1 MYTYY
6 VQINKGVYKIMEIR
20 EKFSTLPIK
29 VFSFDFSVFYV
40 KNDNSFWY
48 EIIASK
54 NNKDYYVCKLDYAK
68 TSQGIKTFL
77 LNVLATRLQEEYK
90 NFTFKVLKNG
100 IKLNDKIFHL
110 KKEKPN
116 LNNIEYY
123 DLKQDLEEY
132 ILTLQQPQPK
142 ENITLC
148 D

>member
-1 MYTYY
+1 MN
-6 VQINKGVYKIMEIR
+6 IK

-29 VFSFDFSVFYV
+29 VFSFDFSVYYV
-40 KNDNSFWY
+40 KNDNTFWY
-48 EIIASK
+48 EVIASK
-54 NNKDYYVCKLDYAK
+54 DDKDYFVCKLDYDK

-77 LNVLATRLQEEYK
+77 LKVLATRLQEKYK

-123 DLKQDLEEY
+123 DLEQELKEY
-132 ILTLQQPQPK
+132 ILILQQLQPK
-142 ENITLC
+142 ENITL
-148 D
+148 

>member
-1 MYTYY
+1 
-6 VQINKGVYKIMEIR
+6 MEIR

-48 EIIASK
+48 EVIASK
-54 NNKDYYVCKLDYAK
+54 DNKDYYVCKLDYAK
-68 TSQGIKTFL
+68 TYQGIKTFL
-77 LNVLATRLQEEYK
+77 LNVLATRLQGKYK

-110 KKEKPN
+110 KKENPN

-123 DLKQDLEEY
+123 DLEQELKEY
-132 ILTLQQPQPK
+132 VLILQQLPPK
-142 ENITLC
+142 ENITLY

>member
-1 MYTYY
+1 
-6 VQINKGVYKIMEIR
+6 MEIR

-54 NNKDYYVCKLDYAK
+54 DNKDFYVCKLDYEK

-77 LNVLATRLQEEYK
+77 LNILATRLKEKYK
-90 NFTFKVLKNG
+90 NFNFKVLKSG

-123 DLKQDLEEY
+123 DLEQELKEY
-132 ILTLQQPQPK
+132 ILILQQLQPK
-142 ENITLC
+142 ENITL
-148 D
+148 

>member
-1 MYTYY
+1 
-6 VQINKGVYKIMEIR
+6 MEIR

-54 NNKDYYVCKLDYAK
+54 DNKDFYVCKLDYEK

-77 LNVLATRLQEEYK
+77 LNILATRLKEKYK
-90 NFTFKVLKNG
+90 NFNFKVLKSG

-123 DLKQDLEEY
+123 DLEQELKEY
-132 ILTLQQPQPK
+132 ILILQELQPK
-142 ENITLC
+142 ENITLY

>member
-1 MYTYY
+1 MYKIKRG
-6 VQINKGVYKIMEIR
+6 VQKIMEIR

-123 DLKQDLEEY
+123 DLKQELEEY

-142 ENITLC
+142 ENITLH

>member
-1 MYTYY
+1 
-6 VQINKGVYKIMEIR
+6 MEIR

-54 NNKDYYVCKLDYAK
+54 DNKDFYVCKLDYEK

-77 LNVLATRLQEEYK
+77 LNILATRLKEKYK
-90 NFTFKVLKNG
+90 NFNFKVLKSG

-123 DLKQDLEEY
+123 DLEQELKEY
-132 ILTLQQPQPK
+132 ILILQQLQPK
-142 ENITLC
+142 ENITLY

>member
-1 MYTYY
+1 
-6 VQINKGVYKIMEIR
+6 MEIR

-40 KNDNSFWY
+40 KNDNKFWY
-48 EIIASK
+48 EIIASQ
-54 NNKDYYVCKLDYAK
+54 NDKDYYVCKLDYDK

-77 LNVLATRLQEEYK
+77 LKVLATRLQEKYK

-123 DLKQDLEEY
+123 DLEQELKEY
-132 ILTLQQPQPK
+132 ILILQQPQTK
-142 ENITLC
+142 ANFTLY